1 MDNVENLENFKS
13 KREKGSV
20 SPNQKK
26 IRRYARNLKDIV
38 DLYNIKSA
46 SDTSKKGE
54 GLKILTNKQML
65 NRLSILLAQIQ
76 AGNNPKSLK
85 NEARQ
90 ILYFL
95 NEAFFMNTKNSK
107 TNGPNRFKYD
117 LIDKLDLKNPNKNM
131 ALTNLSIYYT
141 WKNVKLVYNN
151 NKFKISVPTWNE
163 TFDLPDGSYNISE
176 IQEYIAYIIKKHETI
191 GENAPILSYANTIN
205 NRIVFKVK
213 TGYKLELL
221 SKETMRLSGSMSN
234 IIDADKNSENVP
246 RLENVEVV
254 LVYCNL
260 VNNSYQQHSRVLS
273 TFVPTK
279 QYGQLI
285 SISPHSL
292 VFLKTMNTEFSEI
305 EVWFTDQNNNALEIE
320 DNVNISLIIN
330 TS

>member
-95 NEAFFMNTKNSK
+95 NETFFMNTKNSK

-141 WKNVKLVYNN
+141 WKNVKSVYNN
-151 NKFKISVPTWNE
+151 NKFKISAPTWNE

-176 IQEYIAYIIKKHETI
+176 IQEYIVYIIKKHETI

-246 RLENVEVV
+246 RLENAEVV

-273 TFVPTK
+273 AFVPTK